1 MNFLERTNPSF
12 IKEHKWRKK
21 KKWKSLCVELHISV
35 IDIIWNPEGIYFNKG
50 LKWSQTY
57 SGYTQNSFNFESTE
71 RDLYFAG
78 SFLLAWI

>member
-35 IDIIWNPEGIYFNKG
+35 IDII
-50 LKWSQTY
+50 
-57 SGYTQNSFNFESTE
+57 
-71 RDLYFAG
+71 
-78 SFLLAWI
+78 